1 MQKEYRPSLA
11 VSLIILVFMILCMS
25 VGVGVF
31 QIPIHMALIIVGTV
45 SVVVLMV
52 SGASWDSITS
62 AIEQGG
68 KLAWPPLLLLYVIGM
83 MVGIWV
89 ASGTVPFIIYWGLK
103 LINPSFFLLTVVI
116 ISAIVSI
123 ATGSSWSTAGTVG
136 VAMMGVGA
144 GLDINPAMT
153 AGAIISG
160 AYMGDKMSPLSDT
173 TNLAPAVAE
182 ADLFDHIKAMVY
194 TTTPGFIITLIFFTV
209 LGLNHSGEVD
219 SAVLNEML
227 SALENNFN
235 LNPIT
240 ILPAIIILVF
250 SIKKV
255 PSLITL
261 VVATLTGAI
270 IAMVLQ
276 GADILSIIKIMDS
289 GYVSETGMEDIDVLL
304 TRGGF
309 QSMNWTASLA
319 MLGITLGAILE
330 KNGVLGT
337 LLNQI
342 LKRTSSVGGLVT
354 ATILGT
360 ISLNIITASQ
370 YTSIVIGGRMFIPG
384 FKKFNMLPQ
393 TLSRSLEDSGTITS
407 PLVPWNTCAA
417 YMTGALGVATGEY
430 MPYAIFCWVVPII
443 SITFAW
449 LNKFQWKT
457 GDIPSKR
464 VYDTQE

>member
-1 MQKEYRPSLA
+1 M
-11 VSLIILVFMILCMS
+11 
-25 VGVGVF
+25 
-31 QIPIHMALIIVGTV
+31 
-45 SVVVLMV
+45 
-52 SGASWDSITS
+52 
-62 AIEQGG
+62 
-68 KLAWPPLLLLYVIGM
+68 
-83 MVGIWV
+83 
-89 ASGTVPFIIYWGLK
+89 
-103 LINPSFFLLTVVI
+103 
-116 ISAIVSI
+116 
-123 ATGSSWSTAGTVG
+123 
-136 VAMMGVGA
+136 
-144 GLDINPAMT
+144 
-153 AGAIISG
+153 
-160 AYMGDKMSPLSDT
+160 
-173 TNLAPAVAE
+173 
-182 ADLFDHIKAMVY
+182 
-194 TTTPGFIITLIFFTV
+194 
-209 LGLNHSGEVD
+209 
-219 SAVLNEML
+219 
-227 SALENNFN
+227 
-235 LNPIT
+235 
-240 ILPAIIILVF
+240 
-250 SIKKV
+250 
-255 PSLITL
+255 
-261 VVATLTGAI
+261 VATLTGAI

-417 YMTGALGVATGEY
+417 YMTGALGVATVEY

>member
-1 MQKEYRPSLA
+1 
-11 VSLIILVFMILCMS
+11 
-25 VGVGVF
+25 
-31 QIPIHMALIIVGTV
+31 
-45 SVVVLMV
+45 
-52 SGASWDSITS
+52 
-62 AIEQGG
+62 
-68 KLAWPPLLLLYVIGM
+68 
-83 MVGIWV
+83 
-89 ASGTVPFIIYWGLK
+89 
-103 LINPSFFLLTVVI
+103 
-116 ISAIVSI
+116 
-123 ATGSSWSTAGTVG
+123 
-136 VAMMGVGA
+136 MMGVGA

-393 TLSRSLEDSGTITS
+393 TLSRSPGGFRYYYIPAGTLEHLRRLYDGRAGCGYGGIYAVRDF
-407 PLVPWNTCAA
+407 L
-417 YMTGALGVATGEY
+417 LGRSHYFDYLCLAE
-430 MPYAIFCWVVPII
+430 
-443 SITFAW
+443 
-449 LNKFQWKT
+449 
-457 GDIPSKR
+457 
-464 VYDTQE
+464 

>member
-1 MQKEYRPSLA
+1 
-11 VSLIILVFMILCMS
+11 
-25 VGVGVF
+25 
-31 QIPIHMALIIVGTV
+31 
-45 SVVVLMV
+45 MV

-227 SALENNFN
+227 SALENSFN

-250 SIKKV
+250 SIKK
-255 PSLITL
+255 
-261 VVATLTGAI
+261 
-270 IAMVLQ
+270 
-276 GADILSIIKIMDS
+276 
-289 GYVSETGMEDIDVLL
+289 
-304 TRGGF
+304 
-309 QSMNWTASLA
+309 
-319 MLGITLGAILE
+319 
-330 KNGVLGT
+330 
-337 LLNQI
+337 
-342 LKRTSSVGGLVT
+342 
-354 ATILGT
+354 
-360 ISLNIITASQ
+360 
-370 YTSIVIGGRMFIPG
+370 
-384 FKKFNMLPQ
+384 
-393 TLSRSLEDSGTITS
+393 
-407 PLVPWNTCAA
+407 
-417 YMTGALGVATGEY
+417 
-430 MPYAIFCWVVPII
+430 
-443 SITFAW
+443 
-449 LNKFQWKT
+449 
-457 GDIPSKR
+457 
-464 VYDTQE
+464 